1 MTPEL
6 LLGLLLLIVGIAA
19 GAYPRTRD
27 YLDRLINVEIAA
39 TGLMLVLL
47 SFNETI
53 SLLTFVAV
61 TALATAVLIRVI
73 ERRSGI

>member
-6 LLGLLLLIVGIAA
+6 LLGLLLLIAGIAA
-19 GAYPRTRD
+19 GAYPRTRG
-27 YLDRLINVEIAA
+27 YLDRLINVDIAA
-39 TGLMLVLL
+39 TGLMLILL

-61 TALATAVLIRVI
+61 TALGTAVLVRVI